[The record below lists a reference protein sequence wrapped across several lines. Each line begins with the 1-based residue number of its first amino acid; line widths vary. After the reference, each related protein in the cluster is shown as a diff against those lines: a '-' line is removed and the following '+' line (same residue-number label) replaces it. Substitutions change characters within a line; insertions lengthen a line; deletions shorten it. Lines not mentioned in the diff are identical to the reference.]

1 MKTNISEET
10 LWEMIKFL
18 YPNLT
23 LDDFYEVLEV
33 EGWYD
38 TVTRINI
45 NLKDRYELIQK
56 YGGDGLGRY
65 REIYEEF
72 KSGELDKRIE
82 RFNSQKRR
90 LRNLLN
96 EKG

>member
-1 MKTNISEET
+1 MMNKIDEET

-23 LDDFYEVLEV
+23 LDEFYEVLEV

-45 NLKDRYELIQK
+45 NLKNRYEMMEK

-65 REIYEEF
+65 RELYREF
-72 KSGELDKRIE
+72 KSGELDRRIE
-82 RFNSQKRR
+82 RLNSQKRR
-90 LRNLLN
+90 LRKLLN

>member
-1 MKTNISEET
+1 M
-10 LWEMIKFL
+10 MRFL

-38 TVTRINI
+38 TITRIII
-45 NLKDRYELIQK
+45 NLKNRYEMIQK
-56 YGGDGLGRY
+56 YGGDGLDRY
-65 REIYEEF
+65 RELYDEL

-82 RFNSQKRR
+82 RLNSQKRR
-90 LRNLLN
+90 LKKILDS
-96 EKG
+96 E